1 VKKLISLSSIIL
13 MALLLLATM
22 FSMGCA
28 GDRFPYTLVSSVAGD
43 GSGGAIIAYEIDR
56 SYGDQ
61 DICIQRI
68 GAEGGTLWNNV
79 VFTSKNNRSSITGMT
94 DDGKGNA
101 IITWTVLTPENGE
114 EGRHRFDHAT
124 IAKVDA
130 QGQTL
135 WQKDIYEEGA
145 QVINDDSGGAI
156 IIWPTEEGSCAQ
168 RIGADG
174 NLLWEECLGGSGH
187 GLKLASDDMGR
198 ALILWDNRD
207 NPYFVVQKLG
217 ADGQILWA
225 QEGVPEGIRIKYIEG
240 PFEQQLQIVSD
251 GSGGAIITWAE
262 VTSEGMLC
270 YIWVLKIG
278 ADGEVLWHDPVREL
292 TALVHLETRVV
303 SDGSGGAVVVWED
316 HRQGMALY
324 AQKVNPEG
332 EAQWLENGVPV
343 CTDLPEVSPRFEAVS
358 NGSEGAIVVWRDGD
372 RDLYV
377 QKIDAVGR
385 KQWRTEGILISTD
398 VCDLPIEVSQDGE
411 GGVLLGWTTGREVHH
426 PKQSYVQRVDP
437 HGKLLWGGE
446 GIRLNP

>member
-1 VKKLISLSSIIL
+1 

-28 GDRFPYTLVSSVAGD
+28 GDYFPYTLVSSVSGD

-94 DDGKGNA
+94 DDGKDNA

-135 WQKDIYEEGA
+135 WQKDIYEEGT
-145 QVINDDSGGAI
+145 QVINDGSGGVI
-156 IIWPTEEGSCAQ
+156 IIWSTEEGSCAQ
-168 RIGADG
+168 RIDTEG
-174 NLLWEECLGGSGH
+174 NFLWEKYLGGSGH
-187 GLKLASDDMGR
+187 GLRTASDGMGG
-198 ALILWDNRD
+198 AILLWDNYD
-207 NPYFVVQKLG
+207 NHYFVAQKLV

-225 QEGVPEGIRIKYIEG
+225 QEGMPEGIRIKYIEG
-240 PFEQQLQIVSD
+240 PFEQKPQIVSD

-262 VTSEGMLC
+262 VTSEGMPC

-278 ADGEVLWHDPVREL
+278 ADGEVLWYDPVREL

-303 SDGSGGAVVVWED
+303 SDGSGGAIILWED
-316 HRQGMALY
+316 HRQGMAIY
-324 AQKVNPEG
+324 AQKVNSKG
-332 EAQWLENGVPV
+332 EAQWQENGVPV
-343 CTDLPEVSPRFEAVS
+343 CVDLPKVSPRFDVVS
-358 NGSEGAIVVWRDGD
+358 SGSEGAIVVWGDGD
-372 RDLYV
+372 RNLYA

-385 KQWRTEGILISTD
+385 KQWGADGVLIATGI
-398 VCDLPIEVSQDGE
+398 CHLPVKISQDGE
-411 GGVLLGWTTGREVHH
+411 GGVIIGWTIGKEVHH
-426 PKQSYVQRVDP
+426 PEQSYVQRINPDS
-437 HGKLLWGGE
+437 KLLWGEE